1 MKIFVLNTGL
11 FPEKGVLEDALAQ
24 LGSDHE
30 VSWHDA
36 AAELT
41 DDDWDRAVQA
51 LAASL
56 REGGD
61 YYKTMLIKSPLLTR
75 HSEKRAVSMPT
86 C

>member
-30 VSWHDA
+30 VSRHDVD
-36 AAELT
+36 AELT

-51 LAASL
+51 
-56 REGGD
+56 
-61 YYKTMLIKSPLLTR
+61 I
-75 HSEKRAVSMPT
+75 VSADRIIT
-86 C
+86 L